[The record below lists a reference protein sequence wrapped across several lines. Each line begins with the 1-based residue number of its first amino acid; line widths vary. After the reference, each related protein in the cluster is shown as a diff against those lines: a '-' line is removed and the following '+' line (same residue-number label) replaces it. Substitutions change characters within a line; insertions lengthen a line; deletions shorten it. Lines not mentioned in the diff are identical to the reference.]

1 MNLSVI
7 AGTAPKPPANGG
19 GAPAAA
25 PGSGDDDFSRL
36 LGRAG
41 DSGPQAAGAG
51 TGPSRPAA
59 RDAAQRADAEA
70 PAASSREKTAAKK
83 PAAEAEATPADAAGD
98 STTGADVAE
107 RAPTQAGEETAT
119 TDGWPPPGL
128 ASLLAAPPVPAPAP
142 PAAIPTVQAPA
153 FPAQPSAL
161 PTLDLPAGHPVGK
174 VASSPVPAP
183 VAGTAGTATA
193 PAPAG
198 PALPAMAAGG
208 EGSVPALVLAG
219 AEVNAAALPEP
230 SPAAA
235 PFALHLAPAPG
246 HGNTAGATAVPL
258 SAPPDAPVPQLQGE
272 GFADDIGTH
281 VQWLAGQKIGHAHI
295 RIAPQE
301 LGPVEVR
308 LQLDG
313 DRVRADFTSAQ
324 PEVRQAL
331 ESSLP
336 RLREMLGQQ
345 GFELAH
351 AGVGQQSHSPGNGS
365 GQSRTGP
372 GDDAATAAD
381 DTPTPAPRTLRL
393 GLLDAYA

>member
-25 PGSGDDDFSRL
+25 PGSGDGDFSRL

-51 TGPSRPAA
+51 TGPSRPAP
-59 RDAAQRADAEA
+59 RDAAQSRADAEA
-70 PAASSREKTAAKK
+70 PAASSRETAAKK
-83 PAAEAEATPADAAGD
+83 PAAEAEAPPADAAGD
-98 STTGADVAE
+98 SATGTHVAE
-107 RAPTQAGEETAT
+107 RAPTQAGEETGAT
-119 TDGWPPPGL
+119 TEGWPPPGL
-128 ASLLAAPPVPAPAP
+128 ASLLAAPPVPAP
-142 PAAIPTVQAPA
+142 PAAMPAVQAPA
-153 FPAQPSAL
+153 FPAQPSTL
-161 PTLDLPAGHPVGK
+161 PTLDTPAGHPVGK
-174 VASSPVPAP
+174 VASSAVPAP
-183 VAGTAGTATA
+183 VAGAAGTVTA
-193 PAPAG
+193 SAPAG

-208 EGSVPALVLAG
+208 EASVPALVLAG
-219 AEVNAAALPEP
+219 AEANAAALPEP
-230 SPAAA
+230 SPAAT

-372 GDDAATAAD
+372 GDDVAAAAD